1 MTLDQILDGIIAN
14 EGGYVNNPN
23 DSGQATNFGITQKV
37 AQLNGYSGPM
47 QSLPLSLARAIYQ
60 KQYINGPGFAFI
72 LPISDK
78 IAFELIDTG
87 VNMGVVVAGQFLQ
100 RALNVLTEAKLTVDG
115 SVGNVTRNAL
125 RGFLTTRKDDGEAI
139 VLKAL
144 NCLQG
149 ARYISLVESND
160 KDRVFVCGWLKNRV
174 SI

>member
-14 EGGYVNNPN
+14 EDGYVNNPN
-23 DSGQATNFGITQKV
+23 DSGGPTNFGITQKV
-37 AQLNGYSGPM
+37 AQANGYMGDMRLMPV
-47 QSLPLSLARAIYQ
+47 SLARAIYQ
-60 KQYINGPGFAFI
+60 KQYIDGPGFAFI

-87 VNMGVVVAGQFLQ
+87 VNMGVAVAGQFLQ
-100 RALNVLTEAKLTVDG
+100 RALNVLMPVGLIVDG
-115 SVGNVTRNAL
+115 VVGNATRNAL
-125 RGFLTTRKDDGEAI
+125 RDFLSLRKDDGEAI

-144 NCLQG
+144 NVLQG